1 MSEIYNISD
10 AVDELGTIKAQ
21 MANLKEQEAAIK
33 AELILQGI
41 EEAEGELFRLTIR
54 QQISRK
60 LDTALIRKL
69 VPKALL
75 RKAEKEVTSTVV
87 RVTARRG
94 VIPQAA

>member
-60 LDTALIRKL
+60 LDTVLIRKL

-87 RVTARRG
+87 RVTARKG
-94 VIPQAA
+94 VTVKAA